1 MVLKRIKCAFTL
13 WQDPTPA
20 KSTETSAKAAL
31 SIMNV
36 KVYNR
41 TVEKQFKCDICEK
54 KFSRKQS
61 LVQHVHSH
69 TNEVPLKCDAC
80 GAQFAQKGCLKTHT
94 YPYWGETLQM

>member
-1 MVLKRIKCAFTL
+1 
-13 WQDPTPA
+13 
-20 KSTETSAKAAL
+20 
-31 SIMNV
+31 MNV

-69 TNEVPLKCDAC
+69 TNEVPLKRDAC
-80 GAQFAQKGCLKTHT
+80 GAQFTQ
-94 YPYWGETLQM
+94 